1 MKTPNEYM
9 RNIKNR
15 IITDDML
22 EGCLYS
28 VNKRAKNCRDK
39 VREYKHILMQSNY
52 HALYMGNNIEKY
64 EQKREAYYAKKDRIL
79 SILEPTCIHIE
90 RYYDDYDDDPIEQAY
105 LFFQF
110 KDHSFHHPIEC
121 PHGAKLK
128 KWVAKKYPNL
138 PIVEIEEPLITF
150 GDDPTALLSCNF
162 VNMVLSL
169 IDSGNYVLE
178 MDETI
183 INPHL
188 SEKQEVPYGM

>member
-90 RYYDDYDDDPIEQAY
+90 RYYDDYDDDPIE
-105 LFFQF
+105 
-110 KDHSFHHPIEC
+110 C

-138 PIVEIEEPLITF
+138 PIVEIEEPIITF

-162 VNMVLSL
+162 VNKVLSL